1 MTKKSPVHFAAYL
14 DVLQGTCSYSE
25 TSRALGQ
32 SESTIYRWLS
42 DSKRAATHPEE
53 PSEFFFAYGEVGE
66 AKWLHE
72 HVRDCITT
80 SIEEI
85 ESAARGRARYGTWTV
100 AKFQGKT
107 VYQTDPDLEQLGF
120 TGPEAYKRDAITGE
134 PLPELV
140 WTPPSTDLVQMVLQ
154 AHSKKYRRQSSISMD
169 VNNRVSGGVMIL
181 GGNRPAVQ
189 NITQQTPPLP
199 ILEVIDEAEAEPAR
213 TEEPQPFD
221 DAEGDEEQAAP
232 TLASHGAQ
240 PATAAPVQ
248 PRPSAL
254 PGPASAQGPL
264 TELQRDLLSRLKAA
278 PGTPERMAPP
288 PRVSPRNADDYSKA
302 RTGAGPDPATLGGHK
317 MA

>member
-1 MTKKSPVHFAAYL
+1 MTKKSLEHFAAYL
-14 DVLQGTCSYSE
+14 DVLQGTCSYAE

-32 SESTIYRWLS
+32 AESTIYRWLS
-42 DSKRAATHPEE
+42 DSKRAAVHPEG

-85 ESAARGRARYGTWTV
+85 ESAARGRARYGTWTI

-120 TGPEAYKRDAITGE
+120 TGPEAYRRDPITGE

-140 WTPPSTDLVQMVLQ
+140 WSPPSTDLVQLVLQ

-169 VNNRVSGGVMIL
+169 VNNRVSGGVMII
-181 GGNRPAVQ
+181 GGNKPAVQ
-189 NITQQTPPLP
+189 NITHQAPLP
-199 ILEVIDEAEAEPAR
+199 ILEIIEEAEAEPAR
-213 TEEPQPFD
+213 TEEQPQPFD

-232 TLASHGAQ
+232 TLTSHGAEPAPAAPAQ
-240 PATAAPVQ
+240 PRPATA
-248 PRPSAL
+248 R
-254 PGPASAQGPL
+254 GPL

-302 RTGAGPDPATLGGHK
+302 RTGAGPDPAALGGHK